1 MNSSSKRRKRD
12 HEGNFIN
19 ARGDTEGESDGEE
32 GDGFTG
38 GIEIG
43 LGGLGVE
50 NIDGKVEKGGQ
61 RPYVIPTHA
70 EAHILT
76 N

>member
-1 MNSSSKRRKRD
+1 MRGISLVHEVTLREKVMVRK
-12 HEGNFIN
+12 GM
-19 ARGDTEGESDGEE
+19 GLG
-32 GDGFTG
+32 G

-61 RPYVIPTHA
+61 RPYVISTHA

-76 N
+76 D